1 MCERFKGRIVDV
13 LDMVFE
19 SVFGN
24 EKGRIR
30 VLCLYVVMFLACLAG
45 VVHAAYR
52 AVSCFPGETF
62 WADVVFAVW
71 FGVLAVVT
79 YVSLL
84 ALSEYLT
91 RYKEWAW
98 KEERGHE

>member
-1 MCERFKGRIVDV
+1 MWGKLKDV
-13 LDMVFE
+13 LDGALDTVLGF
-19 SVFGN
+19 VFGN

-30 VLCLYVVMFLACLAG
+30 VLCLYVVMFLACLACT
-45 VVHAAYR
+45 VHAVYR

-62 WADVVFAVW
+62 WTNVASAVW
-71 FGVLAVVT
+71 FGVLTVVT

-84 ALSEYLT
+84 ALSECLT